1 MALTAEQQAM
11 DFNPELQDVGRQR
24 KLAELL
30 MAQGM
35 QQPQGQMISGQ
46 YVAPSFTQQLN
57 PLANILAG
65 QAVGQ
70 RADTEQTDLARKLRE
85 LSGQEV
91 QDILET
97 YKKDPNLALQKAS
110 TARTPQARA
119 LAAQLSKATI
129 LEPTTLEREYAAAK
143 SDPNMPFKGSFNDFK
158 NQLTE
163 SQKASIL
170 NDQEGRRIDRARL
183 NLTAQ
188 EQSFNTGMPIGGISA
203 PQGMPPAPLRTIS
216 PGSPILAPGQ
226 QIMPQAGQPQIAPQ
240 QTMPQQAPRFN
251 SKAEQDIYVATQKE
265 KGKLQAEAQAAL
277 PTALNTVNSGLK
289 AIEGMIGDTTV
300 NAQGNLVY
308 GKTKPHPG
316 FNDAVGF
323 PSFASGFGASSFVK
337 GSDWKNFEARFKQIE
352 GKSFLA
358 AIDSLRGTGA
368 ISEIEGGKATAAINR
383 MSLSQSQ
390 AEFVE
395 AANELKTIMANG
407 YAAAQQKSG
416 VKLFNPN
423 TQPTLPGATKRL
435 VYNPQTGTLE

>member
-1 MALTAEQQAM
+1 
-11 DFNPELQDVGRQR
+11 
-24 KLAELL
+24 

-46 YVAPSFTQQLN
+46 YVAPSFAQQLN

-70 RADTEQTDLARKLRE
+70 KADTEQTDLARKLRE
-85 LSGQEV
+85 LGGQEV

-129 LEPTTLEREYAAAK
+129 LEPTTLEREHKAAVAQG
-143 SDPNMPFKGSFNDFK
+143 FKGSVNDFK

-188 EQSFNTGMPIGGISA
+188 EQSFNTGMPMGGVSA

-240 QTMPQQAPRFN
+240 QNMPQQAPRFN

-265 KGKLQAEAQAAL
+265 KGKLQAEAQNAL
-277 PTALNTVNSGLK
+277 PGALLTAQTGIDTIKEL
-289 AIEGMIGDTTV
+289 IGDTKV
-300 NAQGNLVY
+300 DAKGNIVY
-308 GKTKPHPG
+308 GKQRPKAG
-316 FNDAVGF
+316 FEASVGM
-323 PSFASGFGASSFVK
+323 PSFGSGLGIANLFPGSEAADFKAAFEQTSGQAFLGAISTLK
-337 GSDWKNFEARFKQIE
+337 GS
-352 GKSFLA
+352 
-358 AIDSLRGTGA
+358 GA
-368 ISEIEGGKATAAINR
+368 ISEVEGAKATAALNR
-383 MSLSQSQ
+383 MKLSQSEV
-390 AEFVE
+390 EFIR
-395 AANELKTIMANG
+395 AANDFKDVLEKG
-407 YAAAQQKSG
+407 YKAAQQRAG
-416 VKLFNPN
+416 GAPINLNA
-423 TQPTLPGATKRL
+423 QPGATKRL